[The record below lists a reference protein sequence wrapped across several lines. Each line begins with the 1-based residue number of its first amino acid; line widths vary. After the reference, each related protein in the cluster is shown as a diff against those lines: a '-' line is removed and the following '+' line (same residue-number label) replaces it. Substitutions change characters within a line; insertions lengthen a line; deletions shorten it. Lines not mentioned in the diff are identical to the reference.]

1 MNFNNYVLAS
11 MLWMLSST
19 TIPVVMLSFPEHA
32 LNSNCSYA
40 KLRPLLALY
49 MGCRASELRR
59 NVRSCRTP
67 ISCNSFVPGSE
78 SEALL
83 TDFSVLL

>member
-1 MNFNNYVLAS
+1 MNFNNYVIAS

-19 TIPVVMLSFPEHA
+19 TIPVVMLSFLEHA

-49 MGCRASELRR
+49 GVSRERIAAERAKLSH
-59 NVRSCRTP
+59 SD
-67 ISCNSFVPGSE
+67 FVQFFR
-78 SEALL
+78 ARK
-83 TDFSVLL
+83 